1 MELSKPDQELLRNR
15 LVKSS
20 TEEDEDAKPLDPD
33 SLVRKVWTE
42 PKEPSED
49 LLMPLLPYQKE
60 GLGWMSSQE
69 HSDVH
74 GGILAD
80 EMGMGER
87 ISILNHH
94 CNCSFVLLH
103 AALLISSP
111 LRYTLLVL
119 LLFSSPLYSSRS
131 FLLQVILLFI

>member
-42 PKEPSED
+42 RKEPSED

-80 EMGMGER
+80 EMGMGEK

-94 CNCSFVLLH
+94 CNCSFVLLQ